1 MSLDHGKVF
10 YFLRSNPE
18 FHSGADGL
26 KIEKFRTEVISN
38 SSHSLGYGLTN
49 GFLRFFYFEKNIV
62 IFTISN
68 LEVDEFDVV
77 DVGRQGT
84 QELFSG
90 LGKTFHILWC
100 LLMH

>member
-1 MSLDHGKVF
+1 MPLDHGKVF
-10 YFLRSNPE
+10 HFLRSNPE
-18 FHSGADGL
+18 FQSGTYGL
-26 KIEKFRTEVISN
+26 KIEKFRAEVISN